1 MSPVGFRHQMGGVK
15 TEIKIFELFANKFYF
30 RSDSAQPKT
39 STHLCIFFGY
49 SSLAA
54 VDLSTLFLCHS
65 CRLRN
70 KKPPLI

>member
-49 SSLAA
+49 SSFFGDFYL
-54 VDLSTLFLCHS
+54 TLY
-65 CRLRN
+65 
-70 KKPPLI
+70 